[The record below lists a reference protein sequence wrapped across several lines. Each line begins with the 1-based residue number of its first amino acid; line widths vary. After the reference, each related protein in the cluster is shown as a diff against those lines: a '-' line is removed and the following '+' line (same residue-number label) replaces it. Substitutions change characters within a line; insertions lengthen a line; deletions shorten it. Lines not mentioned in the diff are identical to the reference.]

1 VKPPKRVR
9 RRVKSGVLLG
19 LCAVAVLLM
28 LVPLAS
34 ILYTCFAN
42 GAGAITPAFFLKN
55 PPPPCNPSAGAP
67 CPTGGVQ
74 DAILGTL
81 LLVGL
86 ASLIALPLGI
96 LGGIY
101 LSEFQDRP
109 LARPARFLADVMT
122 GIPSIVIGVFVFGIF
137 YAFAQEGWISS
148 FSVISGYTG
157 AVALAVIM
165 IPVVAR
171 TCEEAL
177 RLVPTSI
184 REASLALGI
193 PRHRTILRI
202 VLSAARGGVI
212 TGALL
217 AVARAGGETAPLLL
231 TAGFTT
237 GSIAGLSGW
246 TPALPVLIY
255 QFSAANYPNTTQLA
269 WGAALILVLMM
280 LLISVGARL
289 ALRNKFGG
297 RTA

>member
-1 VKPPKRVR
+1 MRPPKRIR
-9 RRVKSGVLLG
+9 RRAKSFVLLG

-34 ILYTCFAN
+34 ILYECFIN

-55 PPPPCNPSAGAP
+55 PPPPCNPVAGTT
-67 CPTGGVQ
+67 CPVGGVQ

-86 ASLIALPLGI
+86 ASLIALPIGI

-137 YAFAQEGWISS
+137 YFFAQEGWITT

-177 RLVPTSI
+177 RLVPTSL

-202 VLSAARGGVI
+202 VLSSGRGGVI

-255 QFSAANYPNTTQLA
+255 QFASAQYPNTTQLA

-297 RTA
+297 RSA

>member
-1 VKPPKRVR
+1 MRPPKRIR
-9 RRVKSGVLLG
+9 RRAKSLVLLG

-34 ILYTCFAN
+34 ILYECFLN

-55 PPPPCNPSAGAP
+55 PPPPCNPTAGTT
-67 CPTGGVQ
+67 CPVGGVQ

-86 ASLIALPLGI
+86 ASLIALPVGI

-137 YAFAQEGWISS
+137 YFFAQEGWITT

-177 RLVPTSI
+177 RLVPVSL

-202 VLSAARGGVI
+202 VLSSGRGGVI

-255 QFSAANYPNTTQLA
+255 QFASAQYPNTTQLA

-297 RTA
+297 RSA

>member
-1 VKPPKRVR
+1 MKPPKRLR
-9 RRVKSGVLLG
+9 RRVKSAALLG
-19 LCAVAVLLM
+19 LCALAVLIT
-28 LVPLAS
+28 LVPLGS
-34 ILYTCFAN
+34 ILYVSAVK
-42 GAGAITPAFFLKN
+42 GGGAINADFFLKN
-55 PPPPCNPSAGAP
+55 PPPPCDPSLGAP

-74 DAILGTL
+74 DAIIGTL
-81 LLVGL
+81 LLVAV
-86 ASLIALPLGI
+86 ASLIALPVGI
-96 LGGIY
+96 LAGIY

-122 GIPSIVIGVFVFGIF
+122 GIPSIVIGVFVYGIL
-137 YAFAQEGWISS
+137 YTVAQAGWISS
-148 FSVISGYTG
+148 FSVVSGYTG

-177 RLVPTSI
+177 RLVPVSI

-202 VLSAARGGVI
+202 VLSAARGGVL

-237 GSIAGLSGW
+237 GSIFGLSGW
-246 TPALPVLIY
+246 TPSLPVLIY
-255 QFSAANYPNTTQLA
+255 QFSASGYPNTTQLA
-269 WGAALILVLMM
+269 WGSALMLVLIM

-289 ALRNKFGG
+289 ALRNRFSGV
-297 RTA
+297 AP

>member
-1 VKPPKRVR
+1 MRPPKRLR
-9 RRVKSGVLLG
+9 RRVKSAVLLG
-19 LCAVAVLLM
+19 MCAAAVLITL
-28 LVPLAS
+28 LPLAS
-34 ILYTCFAN
+34 ILFECLVN

-55 PPPPCNPSAGAP
+55 PPPPCNPAPGAP
-67 CPTGGVQ
+67 CPVGGIQ

-81 LLVGL
+81 LLVAL
-86 ASLIALPLGI
+86 ASLIALPVGI
-96 LGGIY
+96 LAGIY

-137 YAFAQEGWISS
+137 FFFAQKGWISS
-148 FSVISGYTG
+148 FSIISGFTG

-237 GSIAGLSGW
+237 GAITGLSGW
-246 TPALPVLIY
+246 TPSLPVLIY
-255 QFSAANYPNTTQLA
+255 QFSAGGYANTTQLA
-269 WGAALILVLMM
+269 WGAALMLVLIM

-289 ALRNKFGG
+289 ALRNRFGG

>member
-1 VKPPKRVR
+1 MRPPKRLR
-9 RRVKSGVLLG
+9 RRVKSAVLLG
-19 LCAVAVLLM
+19 LCATAVLITL
-28 LVPLAS
+28 LPLAS
-34 ILYTCFAN
+34 ILLECFVN
-42 GAGAITPAFFLKN
+42 GAGAITPAFFLQN
-55 PPPPCNPSAGAP
+55 PPPPCNPGPTTP
-67 CPTGGVQ
+67 CPVGGIQ
-74 DAILGTL
+74 DALLGTL
-81 LLVGL
+81 LLVVV
-86 ASLIALPLGI
+86 ASLIALPVGI

-137 YAFAQEGWISS
+137 LFFAEQGWISS
-148 FSVISGYTG
+148 FSITSGYTG

-177 RLVPTSI
+177 RLVPVSI

-237 GSIAGLSGW
+237 GAITGLGGW
-246 TPALPVLIY
+246 TPSLPVLIY
-255 QFSAANYPNTTQLA
+255 QFSAGGYANTTQLA
-269 WGAALILVLMM
+269 WGAALMLVLIM

-289 ALRNKFGG
+289 ALRNRFGG

>member
-1 VKPPKRVR
+1 MRPPKRIR
-9 RRVKSGVLLG
+9 RRVKSYVLLG

-28 LVPLAS
+28 LAPLAS
-34 ILYTCFAN
+34 ILFTCFVN

-55 PPPPCNPSAGAP
+55 PPAACNPAISGT
-67 CPTGGVQ
+67 CPAGGVQ

-86 ASLIALPLGI
+86 ASLIALPVGI

-101 LSEFQDRP
+101 LSEFSERP

-137 YAFAQEGWISS
+137 YLFAEEGWISS

-202 VLSAARGGVI
+202 VLSSARGGVL

-237 GSIAGLSGW
+237 GSIFGLSGW
-246 TPALPVLIY
+246 TPSLPVLIY
-255 QFSAANYPNTTQLA
+255 EFSAGGEPNTTQLA

-280 LLISVGARL
+280 LVISVGARL
-289 ALRNKFGG
+289 ALRNRFGG

>member
-1 VKPPKRVR
+1 MRPPKRLR
-9 RRVKSGVLLG
+9 RRVKSAALLA
-19 LCAVAVLLM
+19 LCAVAVLITL
-28 LVPLAS
+28 LPLAS
-34 ILYTCFAN
+34 ILFECLVN

-55 PPPPCNPSAGAP
+55 PPAPCNPAP
-67 CPTGGVQ
+67 GVTCPVGGIQ
-74 DAILGTL
+74 DAIVGTL
-81 LLVGL
+81 LLVVV
-86 ASLIALPLGI
+86 ASLIALPIGI
-96 LGGIY
+96 LAGIY

-137 YAFAQEGWISS
+137 LFFAQEGWISS
-148 FSVISGYTG
+148 FSIVSGFTG

-237 GSIAGLSGW
+237 GAITGLSGW
-246 TPALPVLIY
+246 TPSLPVLIY
-255 QFSAANYPNTTQLA
+255 QFSAGGYANTTQLA
-269 WGAALILVLMM
+269 WGAALMLVLIM

-289 ALRNKFGG
+289 ALRNRFGG

>member
-1 VKPPKRVR
+1 MRPPKRLR
-9 RRVKSGVLLG
+9 RRVKSVALLG
-19 LCAVAVLLM
+19 LCGVAILLM
-28 LVPLAS
+28 LAPLAS
-34 ILYTCFAN
+34 ILYYCIVN
-42 GAGAITPAFFLKN
+42 GAGAISPAFFLKN
-55 PPPPCNPSAGAP
+55 PPPPCNPGPGVA
-67 CPTGGVQ
+67 CPVGGIS

-81 LLVGL
+81 GLVL
-86 ASLIALPLGI
+86 VASLIALPLGI
-96 LGGIY
+96 LAGIY
-101 LSEFQDRP
+101 LSEFRDRP

-122 GIPSIVIGVFVFGIF
+122 GIPSIVIGVFVFGVF
-137 YAFAQEGWISS
+137 YSFAQIGWIST
-148 FSVISGYTG
+148 FSVISGFTG

-212 TGALL
+212 TGSLL

-237 GSIAGLSGW
+237 GTITGLSGW
-246 TPALPVLIY
+246 TPSLPVLIY
-255 QFSAANYPNTTQLA
+255 QFSAGGYANTTQLA
-269 WGAALILVLMM
+269 WGAALMLVLIM

-289 ALRNKFGG
+289 ALRNRFGG
-297 RTA
+297 REA

>member
-1 VKPPKRVR
+1 MRPPKRR
-9 RRVKSGVLLG
+9 RRQAKNLALLG
-19 LCAVAVLLM
+19 LCGLAILLM

-34 ILYTCFAN
+34 ILYECFVN
-42 GAGAITPAFFLKN
+42 GAGAINLNFFLKN
-55 PPPPCNPSAGAP
+55 PPPGCDPSTGTV
-67 CPTGGVQ
+67 CPTGGLQ

-137 YAFAQEGWISS
+137 YFFAQEGVITT
-148 FSVISGYTG
+148 FSTISGYTG

-177 RLVPTSI
+177 RLVPTSN

-193 PRHRTILRI
+193 PRHRTILRV
-202 VLSAARGGVI
+202 VLSAARGGVL

-237 GSIAGLSGW
+237 GAITGLGGW
-246 TPALPVLIY
+246 TPSLPVLIY
-255 QFSAANYPNTTQLA
+255 QFSAGGYPNTTELA
-269 WGAALILVLMM
+269 WGAALMLVLIM

-289 ALRNKFGG
+289 ALRNKFPGG
-297 RTA
+297 ML

>member
-1 VKPPKRVR
+1 MKPPKRIR
-9 RRVKSGVLLG
+9 RRAKSFVLLG
-19 LCAVAVLLM
+19 LCGVAVLLM
-28 LVPLAS
+28 LAPLAS
-34 ILYTCFAN
+34 ILYTCFVN
-42 GAGAITPAFFLKN
+42 GAGAIGPSFFLKN
-55 PPPPCNPSAGAP
+55 PPAGCNAALSGT
-67 CPTGGVQ
+67 CPTGGVA

-81 LLVGL
+81 LLVAL
-86 ASLIALPLGI
+86 ASLIALPVGI
-96 LGGIY
+96 LGGVY
-101 LSEFQDRP
+101 LSEFAERP

-137 YAFAQEGWISS
+137 YAFAQAGWISS

-177 RLVPTSI
+177 RLVPISI

-202 VLSAARGGVI
+202 VLSSARGGVL

-237 GSIAGLSGW
+237 GTITGLGGW
-246 TPALPVLIY
+246 TPSLPVLIY
-255 QFSAANYPNTTQLA
+255 QLSAGGEPNTTQLA

-280 LLISVGARL
+280 LVISVGARL
-289 ALRNKFGG
+289 ALRNRFGG
-297 RTA
+297 RAA

>member
-1 VKPPKRVR
+1 MRPPKRRR
-9 RRVKSGVLLG
+9 RRVKSGILLG
-19 LCAVAVLLM
+19 LCAAAVIVMLL
-28 LVPLAS
+28 PLAS
-34 ILYTCFAN
+34 ILYECFVN
-42 GAGAITPAFFLKN
+42 GAGAINPDFFLKN
-55 PPPPCNPSAGAP
+55 PPPPCNPGVGTV

-74 DAILGTL
+74 DAIVGTL
-81 LLVGL
+81 LLVAL
-86 ASLIALPLGI
+86 ASLIALPIGI

-101 LSEFQDRP
+101 LSEFEDRP

-137 YAFAQEGWISS
+137 YFFAQEGWITS
-148 FSVISGYTG
+148 FSIISGYTG

-171 TCEEAL
+171 TSEEAL

-202 VLSAARGGVI
+202 VLSAGRGGVI
-212 TGALL
+212 TGSLL

-231 TAGFTT
+231 TVGFTT
-237 GSIAGLSGW
+237 GTITGLSGW

-255 QFSAANYPNTTQLA
+255 QFASAQYPNWTALA
-269 WGAALILVLMM
+269 WGSALILVLMM
-280 LLISVGARL
+280 LLISVGARV
-289 ALRNKFGG
+289 ALRNRFGG
-297 RTA
+297 RVG

>member
-1 VKPPKRVR
+1 PQ
-9 RRVKSGVLLG
+9 
-19 LCAVAVLLM
+19 
-28 LVPLAS
+28 
-34 ILYTCFAN
+34 
-42 GAGAITPAFFLKN
+42 
-55 PPPPCNPSAGAP
+55 
-67 CPTGGVQ
+67 GGVA

-81 LLVGL
+81 HLVGL
-86 ASLIALPLGI
+86 ASAIALPVGI

-101 LSEFQDRP
+101 LSEFSERP

-137 YAFAQEGWISS
+137 YFVAQEGWIST
-148 FSVISGYTG
+148 FSAVSGYTG

-171 TCEEAL
+171 TCEESL

-193 PRHRTILRI
+193 PRHRTIVRI
-202 VLSAARGGVI
+202 VLSSARGGVL

-237 GSIAGLSGW
+237 GSIFGLSGW
-246 TPALPVLIY
+246 TPSLPVLIY
-255 QFSAANYPNTTQLA
+255 QFSAGGEPNTTQLA
-269 WGAALILVLMM
+269 WGAALMLVLMM
-280 LLISVGARL
+280 LVISVGARL
-289 ALRNKFGG
+289 ALRNRFGG
-297 RTA
+297 RTT

>member
-1 VKPPKRVR
+1 MRPPKRLR
-9 RRVKSGVLLG
+9 RRLKSAVLLG
-19 LCAVAVLLM
+19 LCGIAVLLM

-34 ILYTCFAN
+34 ILYACFVN
-42 GAGAITPAFFLKN
+42 GAGAITPDFFLKN
-55 PPPPCNPSAGAP
+55 PPPPCNPAAGAP
-67 CPTGGVQ
+67 CPVGGVQ

-86 ASLIALPLGI
+86 ASLIALSVGI
-96 LGGIY
+96 LAGIY
-101 LSEFQDRP
+101 LSEFEDRP

-137 YAFAQEGWISS
+137 YSFAEAGWISP

-212 TGALL
+212 TGSLL

-237 GSIAGLSGW
+237 GSIFGLSGW
-246 TPALPVLIY
+246 TPSLPVMIY
-255 QFSAANYPNTTQLA
+255 EFASANYPNTTQLA
-269 WGAALILVLMM
+269 WGAALVLVLMM

-289 ALRNKFGG
+289 ALRNRFGG
-297 RTA
+297 RVA